1 MIQLLDRHLSDSAR
15 NFRDKAIDEIGQG
28 AAGQRFAGLLSMA
41 SRYAKRQPLSLTDAD
56 LAQAEACV
64 PGWSPRA
71 WNLLELLRAA
81 LLLARPDLEQD
92 SFAEEFEALFRYAD
106 DGETCAFY
114 RALPLLPAAE
124 RFVGR
129 AAEGCRTNMLTVF
142 DAIALDSPY
151 PVEQFDDTA
160 WHQLVIKA
168 LFLDLPVY
176 RIVGLDKRL
185 TEELTRMALDW
196 ADERASA
203 GRTLY
208 LGLWL
213 CLGPHYPGRV
223 AALVRGY
230 WPGADARERQA
241 MALAMGRVQQ
251 FDLLVEHKAK
261 ETDAQVQVQLDNAR
275 DGLCQQTQF
284 APLFEQVRRRGE
296 EASP

>member
-1 MIQLLDRHLSDSAR
+1 MSTRDFLNQLLDHQLSEAAR
-15 NFRDKAIDEIGQG
+15 EFRDKASNEIAGG
-28 AAGQRFAGLLSMA
+28 AKGQRFAALLSMA

-56 LAQAEACV
+56 MAQAEACV

-81 LLLARPDLEQD
+81 LVLARPDLERQ
-92 SFAEEFEALFRYAD
+92 SFAEDFEALFRFAD
-106 DGETCAFY
+106 EGETCALY
-114 RALPLLPAAE
+114 RVLPLLPAGE
-124 RFVGR
+124 RFVAR

-142 DAIALDSPY
+142 EAIALESPY
-151 PVEQFDDTA
+151 PVTHFDDTA
-160 WHQLVIKA
+160 WHQLVVKA

-176 RIVGLDKRL
+176 RIVGLDQRL

-203 GRTLY
+203 GRQLY

-213 CLGPHYPGRV
+213 CLGPHYPARV

-230 WPGADARERQA
+230 WSSADARERQA
-241 MALAMGRVQQ
+241 MALAMGRAQQ

-261 ETDAQVQVQLDNAR
+261 ETDDQVQIQLDNAR
-275 DGLCQQTQF
+275 EGRCQQTQF
-284 APLFEQVRRRGE
+284 APLFEQ
-296 EASP
+296 S

>member
-1 MIQLLDRHLSDSAR
+1 MSTSDFLIQLLDRHLSDPAR
-15 NFRDKAIDEIGQG
+15 EFRDEVIDEIAGG
-28 AAGQRFAGLLSMA
+28 ARGQRFAGLLSMA
-41 SRYAKRQPLSLTDAD
+41 SRYTKRQSLALTDAD

-81 LLLARPDLEQD
+81 LTLARPDLEQD

-106 DGETCAFY
+106 EGETCAFY
-114 RALPLLPAAE
+114 RVLPLLPAGE
-124 RFVGR
+124 RFVAR

-142 DAIALDSPY
+142 EAITLDSPY
-151 PVEQFDDTA
+151 PVEHFDDTA

-176 RIVGLDKRL
+176 RIVGLDQRL

-213 CLGPHYPGRV
+213 CLGPYYPARV
-223 AALVRGY
+223 AALIRGY
-230 WPGADARERQA
+230 WPGAGARERQA

-251 FDLLVEHKAK
+251 FDLLVEHNAK
-261 ETDAQVQVQLDNAR
+261 ETDDQVQNQLDNAR
-275 DGLCQQTQF
+275 EGRCQQTQF
-284 APLFEQVRRRGE
+284 APLFSQV
-296 EASP
+296 